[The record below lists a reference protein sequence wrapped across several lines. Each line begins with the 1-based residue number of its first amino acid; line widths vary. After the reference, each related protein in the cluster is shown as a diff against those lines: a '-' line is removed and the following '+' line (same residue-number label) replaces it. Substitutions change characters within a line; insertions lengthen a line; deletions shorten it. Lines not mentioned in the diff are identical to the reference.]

1 MRAVNGLFAVFV
13 IGQEGIE
20 ALTAGVAEKIISGH
34 VFILAESSPGWERS
48 VWYNTCMTEFDLRK
62 PNPLL
67 IVISGPSGVG
77 KDSVVQRMKEREFP
91 FHFVVTATTRERRAN
106 EVNGRDYFFVSKDEF
121 ARMIEE
127 NELIE
132 YAIVYGDYKGIPK
145 EQVRNAFASGQDVV
159 MRVDVQGA
167 ETVRKLAPE
176 ALLIFITCESE
187 EELETRLRER
197 KTESADSL
205 ALRIATA
212 RKEFQRL
219 EAFDYVIINPD
230 FCLDETVNKVR
241 AVITAEHLKVDHRKV
256 SL

>member
-1 MRAVNGLFAVFV
+1 
-13 IGQEGIE
+13 
-20 ALTAGVAEKIISGH
+20 
-34 VFILAESSPGWERS
+34 
-48 VWYNTCMTEFDLRK
+48 MTPFELRK

-77 KDSVVQRMKEREFP
+77 KDSVLQRMKERDFP
-91 FHFVVTATTRERRAN
+91 FHFVVTATTRGRREN
-106 EVNGRDYFFVSKDEF
+106 EAHGKDYWFVSKDEF

-145 EQVRNAFASGQDVV
+145 WEVRDALASGQDVI

-167 ETVRKLAPE
+167 ESVRKLAPE
-176 ALLIFITCESE
+176 ALLIFITSESE
-187 EELETRLRER
+187 DELERRLRER

-212 RKEFQRL
+212 RKELQRI
-219 EAFDYVIINPD
+219 EAFDYVVVNHD
-230 FCLDETVNKVR
+230 FQLDDTVDKVR
-241 AVITAEHLKVDHRKV
+241 AIIAAEHLRVHQRKV
-256 SL
+256 NL